1 MLRQA
6 ALEQLLLAEA
16 QVARFVREKMTPA
29 AAPEATKTP
38 EKYPVLV
45 PGSERPRK
53 NKLDLWDRFH
63 VADGVV
69 ATLARLTV
77 ACGIIAA
84 VLSVGTTVGSTI
96 VNIYN
101 GLGRPVTVSIGE
113 RLIQVPAFSHAKLT
127 VGNDEKYPVK
137 AVSEHGEVIEQFD
150 AYIPVGSTRAST
162 TSPAPACSWCGPRPT
177 GRWARCRN
185 T

>member
-1 MLRQA
+1 MPLADDKNVGDWLNAIDSWVASAGSALSALRQA

-16 QVARFVREKMTPA
+16 QVARFVRDKMTPA
-29 AAPEATKTP
+29 AAPKQLELP

-53 NKLDLWDRFH
+53 TKLDLWDRFH

-69 ATLARLTV
+69 PTLAQLTV

-84 VLSVGTTVGSTI
+84 VLSVGQTVGTTL

-101 GLGRPVTVSIGE
+101 GLGRP
-113 RLIQVPAFSHAKLT
+113 
-127 VGNDEKYPVK
+127 
-137 AVSEHGEVIEQFD
+137 
-150 AYIPVGSTRAST
+150 
-162 TSPAPACSWCGPRPT
+162 
-177 GRWARCRN
+177 
-185 T
+185 